1 MLAKEQYI
9 SICILLGLAIGTWF
23 FIIFWPQK
31 PLPREL
37 TPAYQDS
44 LRVVQD
50 SLRRDSLQL
59 AWAKRDSL
67 RGARWEH
74 YKDSTKRA
82 DDRRFAL
89 WNAERK
95 ARYDSFFLADSLW
108 KDSVGRIP
116 RAIKKDTILDLNT
129 ADTTELKWIRGIGRY
144 IARQIVKYREE
155 LGGFYSPEQLKDERL
170 QRWHLDSV
178 IPHFIASP
186 EKIRKIN
193 VNSCSTD
200 YLQRHPYL
208 RYEQAKAIYEL
219 RRKSIRIRSID
230 ELRQLNELDST
241 DIERLRWYLQFE

>member
-9 SICILLGLAIGTWF
+9 SVCILLGLAIGTWF

-170 QRWHLDSV
+170 QRWH
-178 IPHFIASP
+178 
-186 EKIRKIN
+186 
-193 VNSCSTD
+193 
-200 YLQRHPYL
+200 
-208 RYEQAKAIYEL
+208 
-219 RRKSIRIRSID
+219 
-230 ELRQLNELDST
+230 
-241 DIERLRWYLQFE
+241 